1 MDCCNTGAMLPL
13 EEAKSRLADA
23 ITPIV
28 ETETVSIAQA
38 LDRILATDIHSELQ
52 VPGYDNSAM
61 DGYALRA
68 ADLQHSDTL
77 TLVGKSFAGTPYDGK
92 VQAGE
97 CIRIMTGAL
106 VPPDTD
112 TVIMQ
117 ENTNVQGNT
126 EVGDQ
131 ITFSGTAKAGSN
143 IRRAGEDID
152 IGTAV
157 LTRGRR
163 ISPADIGLL
172 ASIGVATVTV
182 FRPIKV
188 GIFSTGDELRLP
200 GQSLDPGCI
209 YESNRFVVS
218 AMLQRLGAEIVDL
231 GIIPDKPEVLENAF
245 IEASSQCDAVISSGG
260 VSVGEADYTK
270 TILDKLGAVGFW
282 KVAIKPGK
290 PFAFGTIG
298 DMNSTAGSY
307 FFGLP
312 GNPVSATVTF
322 HQLALPVLRK
332 LAGESVTESPT
343 IEVPAQHAI
352 RKSPGR
358 TDFQRGNLVVD
369 EQGHSK
375 VSTTGA
381 QGSGILSSISR
392 ADCYLVLER
401 EHGNYDED
409 DLITVQPFDRWLG

>member
-1 MDCCNTGAMLPL
+1 MDSCNTGAMLPL
-13 EEAKSRLADA
+13 EQAKSRLADA
-23 ITPIV
+23 ITPIAD
-28 ETETVSIAQA
+28 TETVSLSEA
-38 LDRILATDIHSELQ
+38 LDRILATDIQSPLQ

-61 DGYALRA
+61 DGYALRND
-68 ADLQHSDTL
+68 DLQHGDTL
-77 TLVGKSFAGTPYDGK
+77 TMVGKSFAGNPYRGAM
-92 VQAGE
+92 QSGE
-97 CIRIMTGAL
+97 CIRIMTGAQ
-106 VPPDTD
+106 VPADAD

-117 ENTNVQGNT
+117 ENTNAQGNT
-126 EVGDQ
+126 EIGDR
-131 ITFSGTAKAGSN
+131 IRFSGASKTGSN
-143 IRRAGEDID
+143 IRHAGEDID
-152 IGTAV
+152 AGATV

-172 ASIGVATVTV
+172 ASIGVANVTV
-182 FRPIKV
+182 YRPIKV
-188 GIFSTGDELRLP
+188 GIFSTGDELRVP
-200 GQSLDPGCI
+200 GQTLEPGCI

-218 AMLQRLGAEIVDL
+218 AMLQRLGADIVDL
-231 GIIPDKPEVLENAF
+231 GIIPDHPEALESAF
-245 IEASSQCDAVISSGG
+245 LKASSQCDAVISSGG

-270 TILDKLGAVGFW
+270 TILDKLGSVSFW

-290 PFAFGTIG
+290 PFAFGTLG
-298 DMNSTAGSY
+298 DLDKESGSY

-332 LAGESVTESPT
+332 LAGESVTESPS
-343 IEVPAQHAI
+343 IEIPAQHAI

-358 TDFQRGNLVVD
+358 TDFQRGNLTRD
-369 EQGHSK
+369 DQGHSS

-401 EHGNYDED
+401 EHGNYDEGEP
-409 DLITVQPFDRWLG
+409 IRVQPFDRWLG